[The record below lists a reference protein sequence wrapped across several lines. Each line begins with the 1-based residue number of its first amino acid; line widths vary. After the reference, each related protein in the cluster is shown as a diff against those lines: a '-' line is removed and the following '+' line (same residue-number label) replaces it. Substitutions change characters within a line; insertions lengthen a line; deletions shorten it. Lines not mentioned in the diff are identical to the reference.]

1 MANAGRFFML
11 KKGSLLNDMIIVI
24 HENKDWM
31 PPFEQA
37 FQDLDIEYAVWY
49 MPEMNINFSD
59 QPPDA
64 VFYNRMSASSHTR
77 GHRYE
82 PELTVGVLSWLERHQ
97 RKVVNGSRA
106 LDLELSKLR
115 QYQELEKYNILTPK
129 TFAAIHKKDLLDGAN
144 EIGFP
149 LITKHNR
156 AGKGLGV
163 HRFDNLSGLENHIKS
178 KKFEESPDGIT
189 LIQEYIEA
197 PSNTITRIEF
207 IGGKF
212 LYAVEV
218 NTTQGF
224 KLCPADE
231 CQVDSD
237 SPTGDFFKFKILNKF
252 SLPNM
257 EDYESFL
264 AMNSIEVAG
273 IEIIVDSNNV
283 VWTYDVNTNTNYN
296 AEAEHIANQSA
307 PHELAKYL
315 QRLAMNASNQD
326 GVLLYLQ
333 K

>member
-1 MANAGRFFML
+1 
-11 KKGSLLNDMIIVI
+11 MIIVI

-37 FQDLDIEYAVWY
+37 FQDLDIEYSAWY
-49 MPEMNINFSD
+49 MPGMNINFSE
-59 QPPDA
+59 QPPAA
-64 VFYNRMSASSHTR
+64 VFYNRMSASSHSR

-97 RKVVNGSRA
+97 RTVVNGSRA
-106 LDLELSKLR
+106 LDLEISKLR
-115 QYQELEKYNILTPK
+115 QYQELEKHNIRTPR
-129 TFAAIHKKDLLDGAN
+129 TFAAIHKTDLLDGAT

-163 HRFDNLSGLENHIKS
+163 HRFDNLSGLENHINS
-178 KKFEESPDGIT
+178 EKFENSPDGIT

-197 PSNTITRIEF
+197 PSNTITRMEF

-218 NTTQGF
+218 NTTEGF
-224 KLCPADE
+224 ELCPAE
-231 CQVDSD
+231 ACQIDSE
-237 SPTGDFFKFKILNKF
+237 SPTEDFFKFRILNKF

-257 EDYESFL
+257 GDYESFL

-273 IEIIVDSNNV
+273 IEIIVDSNDV
-283 VWTYDVNTNTNYN
+283 AWTYDVNTNTNYN
-296 AEAEHIANQSA
+296 PEAEHIANQSA

-315 QRLAMNASNQD
+315 QRLVMKFALPQHAKQHRWQHQHRHK
-326 GVLLYLQ
+326 LQ
-333 K
+333 SPN